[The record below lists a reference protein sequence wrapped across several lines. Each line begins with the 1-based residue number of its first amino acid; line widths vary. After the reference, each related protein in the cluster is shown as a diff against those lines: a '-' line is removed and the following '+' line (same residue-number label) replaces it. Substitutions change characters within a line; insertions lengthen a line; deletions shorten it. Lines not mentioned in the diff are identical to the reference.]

1 MTQYYETLKDVCE
14 NALLNMY
21 LEVSSN
27 NRFTPIEKR
36 TQIIKKFI
44 KPKLKMSK
52 YKVIKPEL
60 KRLALVKATIS
71 LESELHK
78 LLTNMLEYKRKGDAE
93 ALLFDFLGNIHVWT
107 GLMIQVAN
115 KFTVAEPGNVY
126 LLEDETFSKLDK
138 DGHYIKPINLFVYL
152 DTDNDLNTVLSQ
164 IQQDERFNISVS
176 ERFDTHAKLNV
187 LPVNELQ

>member
-60 KRLALVKATIS
+60 KRLALVKATTS

-78 LLTNMLEYKRKGDAE
+78 LLANIQKYKGKGDAE

-115 KFTVAEPGNVY
+115 KYTVAEPGNVY
-126 LLEDETFSKLDK
+126 LLENETFTKLDK

-152 DTDNDLNTVLSQ
+152 DADNDLNTVLSQ
-164 IQQDERFNISVS
+164 IQQDERFNISDS

>member
-115 KFTVAEPGNVY
+115 KYTVAEPGNVY

>member
-27 NRFTPIEKR
+27 NRFMPIEKR

>member
-1 MTQYYETLKDVCE
+1 MTQYYDTLKDVCE

-21 LEVSSN
+21 LEVSN
-27 NRFTPIEKR
+27 NDRVIPIDKR

-44 KPKLKMSK
+44 KPKVKMPK
-52 YKVIKPEL
+52 YKVIKREL
-60 KRLALVKATIS
+60 KRLALVKPTIS

-78 LLTNMLEYKRKGDAE
+78 LLENMMKFKGKGDAE

-107 GLMIQVAN
+107 GLMIQVAT
-115 KFTVAEPGNVY
+115 KCTVAEPGNIY
-126 LLEDETFSKLDK
+126 LLEDETFTKLDNY
-138 DGHYIKPINLFVYL
+138 GHYIKPINLFVYL
-152 DTDNDLNTVLSQ
+152 DADYDLNTVLSQ